1 MGGSKRGTLLRLS
14 TERPGHMKAVTYN
27 GLHLTSVY
35 ILLIPLFF
43 CACSADVQK
52 EKQKCELHIKPV
64 VVVVEA
70 EGYASSNEGLAHS
83 KLHRSALRD
92 ARRNAVVQA
101 HVFLETDIYIKG
113 RQLKDCTQHFQ
124 SVGYVESMQ
133 LLEAGLVPGASPPV
147 YRVRIQARVYPL
159 HSLKRGTHFSQVGV
173 RSVPAVVLRVSSNL
187 SEKDYLTIRSS
198 LEKNLRR
205 CGLDII
211 ASRKDKFGAVLE
223 VNISGDTPENPQ
235 SIVISWKVKDKK
247 HKSKQKFD
255 EPDSFP
261 CGRIHCADY
270 PSQRSELW
278 QKAGLEIVQDVYQT
292 WVTPRPTHFVFR
304 SISPEHLHDI
314 ATAFGQDAEIR
325 KEKGEDSFDLD
336 INVPVSGNSL
346 DVANSVL
353 RATGLNGQ
361 FEVSQLSFTRIV
373 FRHKDSK

>member
-1 MGGSKRGTLLRLS
+1 
-14 TERPGHMKAVTYN
+14 MKAVIYN
-27 GLHLTSVY
+27 GLHLTSFY
-35 ILLIPLFF
+35 ILLMPLFF

-52 EKQKCELHIKPV
+52 EKQKRELHIKPV
-64 VVVVEA
+64 VVEA
-70 EGYASSNEGLAHS
+70 EGFASPNEGLAHS

-101 HVFLETDIYIKG
+101 HVVLETDTYIKG
-113 RQLKDCTQHFQ
+113 RQLKDCTQHFR
-124 SVGYVESMQ
+124 SAGYIEWMQ

-147 YRVRIQARVYPL
+147 YRVRIKACVYPL
-159 HSLKRGTHFSQVGV
+159 HSLKRETPFGRVGV
-173 RSVPAVVLRVSSNL
+173 RSGPAVVLMVSSNL
-187 SEKDYLTIRSS
+187 SEKDYLAIRSS
-198 LEKNLRR
+198 LEKSLRR

-211 ASRKDKFGAVLE
+211 TSRKDKFGAVLE

-235 SIVISWKVKDKK
+235 SIVISWKIGDEK

-325 KEKGEDSFDLD
+325 KEKGEDGLDLD
-336 INVPVSGNSL
+336 VNVSVAGNSL

-353 RATGLNGQ
+353 RATGLRRQ

-373 FRHKDSK
+373 FRRKDS